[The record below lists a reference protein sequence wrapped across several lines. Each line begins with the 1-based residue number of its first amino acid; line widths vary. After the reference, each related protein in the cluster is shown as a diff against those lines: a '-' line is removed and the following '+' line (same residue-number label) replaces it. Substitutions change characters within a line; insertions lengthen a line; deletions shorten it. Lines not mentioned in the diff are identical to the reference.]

1 MYLLFDTETTGL
13 PKNYKAPATDTNN
26 WPRMVQIAWLIFD
39 NEGKEIDSHDYII
52 KPEGFTI
59 PVEASN
65 VHGISTEQALEEG
78 HDLKKVLEIF
88 AAEIEK
94 ADYLVAHNISF
105 DEKIV
110 GAEFVRKG
118 FKTTWFSKKQICTM
132 KSSTDYCGLPNK
144 RGYGY
149 KWPNLMEL
157 HKKLF
162 GHGFEEAHNAAAD
175 IGATAKCFWE
185 LKELG
190 VIRD

>member
-13 PKNYKAPATDTNN
+13 PEDYEAPVTELEN
-26 WPRMVQIAWLIFD
+26 WPRMVQIAWLLFD
-39 NEGKEIDSHDYII
+39 NDGKEIDSRDYII
-52 KPEGFTI
+52 KPEGYTI

-65 VHGISTEQALEEG
+65 VHGISTEQALKEG
-78 HDLKKVLEIF
+78 HDLKSILEIF
-88 AAEIEK
+88 AEAIAK
-94 ADYLVAHNISF
+94 TDYIVAHNISF

-110 GAEFVRKG
+110 GAEFVRKK
-118 FKTTWFSKKQICTM
+118 FKTKWFSKKQICTM
-132 KSSTDYCGLPNK
+132 QASTDYCELAGK
-144 RGYGY
+144 YGY

-175 IGATAKCFWE
+175 INATAKCFWK

-190 VIRD
+190 VISV